1 MTDSLPFVFIAT
13 SLVLI
18 ATPGQDRV
26 LVMSRSISQGWKTGV
41 ATGGGVSRGLLGH
54 ALLAALG
61 LGAIL
66 LASEALF
73 VSIKLIGAGY
83 LLYLGARLLAGC
95 GTDIGAGSLP
105 EASLPAIFTQGALS
119 NRSNPK
125 ITIFYLAYLPQFVP
139 PDLPNPTAQLL
150 LLGVA
155 FSAVTF
161 MVKGPVGL
169 CADELSGWRRARPR
183 VIGWINRASG
193 LALLARG
200 VRLAMEPRQ

>member
-1 MTDSLPFVFIAT
+1 
-13 SLVLI
+13 
-18 ATPGQDRV
+18 
-26 LVMSRSISQGWKTGV
+26 V
-41 ATGGGVSRGLLGH
+41 ATAAGVSTGLIGH
-54 ALLAALG
+54 TLLATLG

-73 VSIKLIGAGY
+73 VSVKLIGAGY

-105 EASLPAIFTQGALS
+105 EVSLPTLFSQGALS
-119 NRSNPK
+119 NLSNPK
-125 ITIFYLAYLPQFVP
+125 ITIFYFAYLPQFVP
-139 PDLPNPTAQLL
+139 PDMPNPAAQLL

-155 FSAVTF
+155 FAAMTF

-169 CADELSGWRRARPR
+169 CAGVLSGWLRARPS

-193 LALLARG
+193 LALLALG
-200 VRLAMEPRQ
+200 VRLAMERRQ